1 MAELYIIGHGNAT
14 LNNTIDAVDQNNS
27 TYNSK
32 TYGHQFGKTCY
43 NDFIYFYVLHFN
55 FYSPY

>member
-43 NDFIYFYVLHFN
+43 NDYTRTF
-55 FYSPY
+55 